1 MFFNPLI
8 EVIDTGIG
16 IPESEVDK
24 IFGSF
29 EQASNN
35 DVKVNGG
42 TGLGLPIV
50 KEMMSLMGGEL
61 DLITSPNGT
70 KFVIEFQLSKAVRTE
85 VILDSSSEPKDDLN
99 GIRILIAEDNKVNQ
113 LVITSML
120 DKLKMNYVLCNDG
133 LEAIKKFDSHHFD
146 LILMDLRMPKMD
158 GIKATKKIRSMDPDI
173 PVIAVTANTTGENK
187 NDYLD
192 QGFTDVLSKPFKQ
205 KDLAEILS
213 KHGKQNKEFITNR
226 LMQITSQDAIFSK
239 QLALIFI
246 EDNAKRGKEILEALN
261 SRDVARI
268 NSISH
273 SMKPSILQLGS
284 KELQNLVLELEKIE
298 SITDSMK
305 HKAESFV
312 QKLDEMIRDIE
323 NNVVPEL
330 ETLS

>member
-1 MFFNPLI
+1 
-8 EVIDTGIG
+8 
-16 IPESEVDK
+16 
-24 IFGSF
+24 
-29 EQASNN
+29 
-35 DVKVNGG
+35 
-42 TGLGLPIV
+42 
-50 KEMMSLMGGEL
+50 
-61 DLITSPNGT
+61 
-70 KFVIEFQLSKAVRTE
+70 
-85 VILDSSSEPKDDLN
+85 
-99 GIRILIAEDNKVNQ
+99 
-113 LVITSML
+113 
-120 DKLKMNYVLCNDG
+120 
-133 LEAIKKFDSHHFD
+133 
-146 LILMDLRMPKMD
+146 
-158 GIKATKKIRSMDPDI
+158 
-173 PVIAVTANTTGENK
+173 
-187 NDYLD
+187 
-192 QGFTDVLSKPFKQ
+192 
-205 KDLAEILS
+205 
-213 KHGKQNKEFITNR
+213 
-226 LMQITSQDAIFSK
+226 MQITSQDAIFSK